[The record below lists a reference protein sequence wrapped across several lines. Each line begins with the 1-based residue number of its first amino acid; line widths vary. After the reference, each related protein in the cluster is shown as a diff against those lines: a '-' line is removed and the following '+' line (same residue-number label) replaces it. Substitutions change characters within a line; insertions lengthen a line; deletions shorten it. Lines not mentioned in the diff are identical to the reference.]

1 MSKNE
6 YPESPKVGVGAI
18 VFKDGNVLLV
28 RRGQAPSEGLWS
40 IPGGKVELGESLQI
54 AVEREIFEETGITI
68 NAGKPV
74 YTFDLIEHDDI
85 GRVKYHYVIVDLIA
99 EYVEGEIQAGD
110 DAIDARW
117 VSPGEIE
124 KLKMSPVTVELLKR
138 HFSFGL

>member
-18 VFKDGNVLLV
+18 VFRDGNVLLV
-28 RRGQAPSEGLWS
+28 RRGQEPSKGLWS
-40 IPGGKVELGESLQI
+40 IPGGKVELGESLQR
-54 AVEREIFEETGITI
+54 AVEREIFEETGII
-68 NAGKPV
+68 IHANEPI
-74 YTFDLIEHDDI
+74 YTFDLVEHDDA

-99 EYVEGEIQAGD
+99 DYIEGEIQAGD

-117 VSPGEIE
+117 VSPREIE
-124 KLKMSPVTVELLKR
+124 KLKMSQRTVELLKR

>member
-18 VFKDGNVLLV
+18 VFKDGDVLLV

-40 IPGGKVELGESLQI
+40 IPGGKVELGESLQR

-68 NAGKPV
+68 HANEPI
-74 YTFDLIEHDDI
+74 YTFDLVERDDA

-99 EYVEGEIQAGD
+99 DYVEGEIQAGD

-124 KLKMSPVTVELLKR
+124 KLKMSQMTVELLKR